1 MKEFIKNKRQT
12 IIDTLII
19 IVFFLP
25 VTINL
30 YSILLGSTIGD
41 NQFSASF
48 FLFGIG
54 VLLLWTYRI
63 EEL

>member
-1 MKEFIKNKRQT
+1 MEKFIKNNRKT
-12 IIDTLII
+12 IISTLII
-19 IVFFLP
+19 VIFFLP

-30 YSILLGSTIGD
+30 YSILLGSTISN
-41 NQFSASF
+41 NQVIASF

-54 VLLLWTYRI
+54 VLLLWTYQI

>member
-1 MKEFIKNKRQT
+1 MEKFIKNNRKT
-12 IIDTLII
+12 IISTLII

-30 YSILLGSTIGD
+30 YSVLLSSTISD
-41 NQFSASF
+41 NQITASF

-54 VLLLWTYRI
+54 VLLLWTYQI
-63 EEL
+63 KEL